1 MGHKTHP
8 IGFRLGI
15 VKSWQ
20 ARWFEGRGINYQRT
34 LFEDLRIRNAI
45 LQRYSG
51 AGISQ
56 VEIERSAQEVGVQ
69 IWTARPGIVIG
80 RQGQRIEEL
89 RQSLE
94 ALTERKIRVW
104 VQEIERPEIEATLV
118 ARNIAEQLE
127 RRVAFRR
134 AIQQT
139 ASRTMQAGA
148 QGIKVIISGRLGG
161 AEIARSEK
169 AMMGRVPLHTLRA
182 DIDYSSAE
190 AHTQM
195 GRIGVKVW
203 IYKGEILPEGVGG
216 EGFEDEI
223 APIQVTVHAGESED
237 TDVTT
242 ETA

>member
-1 MGHKTHP
+1 LGHKTHP
-8 IGFRLGI
+8 VGFRLGI

-20 ARWFEGRGINYQRT
+20 ARWFEGRGVNYQRT

-45 LQRYSG
+45 LQKYSG
-51 AGISQ
+51 AGISR

-94 ALTERKIRVW
+94 ALTERKLRIW
-104 VQEIERPEIEATLV
+104 VQEIEKPDIDAALV
-118 ARNIAEQLE
+118 ARNIADQLE
-127 RRVAFRR
+127 RRVGFRR

-139 ASRTMQAGA
+139 ASRTMQSGA

-182 DIDYSSAE
+182 NIDYFCAE
-190 AHTQM
+190 AHTGM

-203 IYKGEILPEGVGG
+203 IYKGDILPEGVGG
-216 EGFEDEI
+216 EGFEEEI
-223 APIQVTVHAGESED
+223 APIRVTVHAGESEEA
-237 TDVTT
+237 DVTT
-242 ETA
+242 QET